1 MSLLLGEPL
10 SVAKLAIPIRTCG
23 SYFISWEFTGCHV
36 RQIANPSPT
45 KGVVLPPGRSPIC
58 QQIPPR
64 SATEAWRTEVGASD
78 LGAAYA
84 FRGRDAPAQD
94 CTPDGPTLSDQE
106 AVICAADSGIGQ
118 Q

>member
-1 MSLLLGEPL
+1 VLLSQVQPMPDQSLKLAGMSFLSRHRLLL
-10 SVAKLAIPIRTCG
+10 
-23 SYFISWEFTGCHV
+23 
-36 RQIANPSPT
+36 
-45 KGVVLPPGRSPIC
+45 PP
-58 QQIPPR
+58 
-64 SATEAWRTEVGASD
+64 
-78 LGAAYA
+78 YA